1 MKIGKTSEN
10 TEGVRYSSSGNF
22 QSFPNFK
29 IKATMLLCMFC
40 FSFSTLKAHESR
52 PIFIKIKQI
61 NADFI
66 KINYSIPN
74 TVDFRNLPYLQ
85 LGTGFI
91 KDSSA
96 RQIKT
101 DAQAYLVEEVY
112 KGKIQDLRGQTIPW
126 VFPYFN
132 PILSTVTEIYFE
144 PDKAEIHVLSPKDT
158 ALDLT
163 EKTIRRDSFGKKT
176 LQSTAFIGLGIEH
189 IFKGIDHLL
198 FVVCLLIITG
208 ISRQLLWTI
217 TGFTIAHSITL
228 FLSVLGF
235 VNIPVPFV
243 EVCIALSI
251 IFLCCEIIHQCQ
263 GENSLTYRYPFLIS
277 ASFGLLHGL
286 GFAAVLIEI
295 GLPKNN
301 LIPSLLFFNVGVEL
315 GQLLFISSLILLFFM
330 LKKAITNRFSIKEKY
345 PIIALK
351 AVTYTIGTVASF
363 WFFERISA
371 WY

>member
-1 MKIGKTSEN
+1 MKLRKMSEN
-10 TEGVRYSSSGNF
+10 TEGGNYRHLGNF
-22 QSFPNFK
+22 ILSTRNLNVRF
-29 IKATMLLCMFC
+29 MLLCLLC
-40 FSFSTLKAHESR
+40 FSFSSLKAHESR
-52 PIFIKIKQI
+52 PVFIQIKQI
-61 NADFI
+61 NPNFI

-74 TVDFRNLPYLQ
+74 TVDYRNLPYLQ
-85 LGTGFI
+85 LGTSFI

-96 RQIKT
+96 QQVKT

-112 KGKIQDLRGQTIPW
+112 KGKIQDLRGQTIAW
-126 VFPYFN
+126 IFPYFN
-132 PILSTVTEIYFE
+132 PILSTVVEIYFE

-158 ALDLT
+158 VLDLA
-163 EKTIRRDSFGKKT
+163 EKPKNT

-208 ISRQLLWTI
+208 ITRQLFWTI
-217 TGFTIAHSITL
+217 TGFTVAHSITL

-251 IFLCCEIIHQCQ
+251 IFLCCEIVHQCQ

-295 GLPKNN
+295 GLPKNS
-301 LIPSLLFFNVGVEL
+301 LISSLLFFNVGVEL
-315 GQLLFISSLILLFFM
+315 GQLLFISSLILFFFM
-330 LKKAITNRFSIKEKY
+330 LKKAIINRFLIKEKY
-345 PIIALK
+345 PVIALK
-351 AVTYTIGTVASF
+351 AVTYIIGTVASF